1 MTAPGRMAR
10 VLCSAVLSF
19 EAVLMLLSI
28 LVLNGFSA
36 LSAPWAAAAGGG
48 MASACVVAA
57 GMLGRPGGYGLGHV
71 LQVAIIALGFL
82 ALPILF
88 LGLLFAALWV
98 TAYVMGVR
106 IDSDRAIR

>member
-1 MTAPGRMAR
+1 MSAPGRMTR

-36 LSAPWAAAAGGG
+36 LSAPGAAVAGGG
-48 MASACVVAA
+48 MAAACVVAA
-57 GMLGRPGGYGLGHV
+57 GMLGRPGGYGLGHA
-71 LQVAIIALGFL
+71 LQVAIIGLGFL

-98 TAYVMGVR
+98 TACVMGVR

>member
-1 MTAPGRMAR
+1 MTR

-28 LVLNGFSA
+28 LVLNGFSS
-36 LSAPWAAAAGGG
+36 LSVPWAAATGGG
-48 MASACVVAA
+48 MAAACLIAA

-71 LQVAIIALGFL
+71 LQVAIIALGLL

-88 LGLLFAALWV
+88 LGLVFAALWLA
-98 TAYVMGVR
+98 AYVIGLK
-106 IDSDRAIR
+106 IDRERAIR